1 MTLPWDLV
9 LGSLTFILLH
19 TSLFPVDY
27 FPFVIYIFRMG
38 AHQINFEPDGLLRLH
53 MEGQFTTQEFLD
65 MLAELEEYLNKAP
78 EPVGLLITR
87 RRFGFPPTEGQV
99 EAGKMFRHPNLRK
112 LAVIGAPLFGG
123 AVSGVIS
130 SLSKGKYFHYFKAE
144 AEARA
149 FLLAPNTSDE
159 EG

>member
-1 MTLPWDLV
+1 LG
-9 LGSLTFILLH
+9 LGSWDFSFGLGR
-19 TSLFPVDY
+19 SAVDY

-38 AHQINFEPDGLLRLH
+38 AYQITLDPDGLLRLH
-53 MEGQFTTQEFLD
+53 MEGEFTTKEFLD
-65 MLAELEEYLNKAP
+65 MLAEVEEHLNKAAGP
-78 EPVGLLITR
+78 IGLLMTR

-112 LAVIGAPLFGG
+112 LAVVGTPLFGG

-130 SLSKGKYFHYFKAE
+130 SLSKGKYFHYFQTE

-149 FLLAPNTSDE
+149 FLLDPNTPDE

>member
-1 MTLPWDLV
+1 
-9 LGSLTFILLH
+9 
-19 TSLFPVDY
+19 
-27 FPFVIYIFRMG
+27 MG
-38 AHQINFEPDGLLRLH
+38 AHQINFDPDGLLHLH
-53 MEGQFTTQEFLD
+53 MEGEFTTKEFLI
-65 MLAELEEYLNKAP
+65 MLAEMEEYLNKAA

-99 EAGKMFRHPNLRK
+99 EAGKLFRHSNLRK

-123 AVSGVIS
+123 AVSNVIS
-130 SLSKGKYFHYFKAE
+130 SLSKGKYFHYFETE

-149 FLLAPNTSDE
+149 FLLEPNTSDE